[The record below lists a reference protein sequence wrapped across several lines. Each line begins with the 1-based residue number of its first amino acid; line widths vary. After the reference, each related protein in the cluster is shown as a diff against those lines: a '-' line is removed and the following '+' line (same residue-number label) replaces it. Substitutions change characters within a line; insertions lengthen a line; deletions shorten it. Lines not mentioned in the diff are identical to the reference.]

1 MSPDAGE
8 HGREQLSIN
17 RRVGTN
23 SSMDRWERDDDD
35 DDDSVDSSPSMKN
48 GELMITDVN

>member
-35 DDDSVDSSPSMKN
+35 NDSVDSSPSMKN
-48 GELMITDVN
+48 GELMIT